1 MAKIYKCPGCGGELV
16 YESGTD
22 HLVCPHCGRTVAVS
36 ALEEMMNAGQSVG
49 LSSGAAS
56 DNAGNGVKEYHCP
69 ACGAAIVADENT
81 VATFCSFCGNP
92 TMIEEHASGVFNPSR
107 LIPFQFDKKQA
118 QEKFK
123 AWAGKGMLT
132 PASFQSKAVMDK
144 VSGVY
149 VPFWLYS
156 YTTNVE
162 IAGNAAIHHV
172 ERSETEEVITT
183 EHFDIHRI
191 VTGDYESVPYN
202 ASASMPDDDMQIIE
216 PYDYSLL
223 KNFAMPYL
231 SGFFAE
237 KFTYEADELKG
248 KVQNAL
254 REDIVSAA
262 LGSIAGYDEVQP
274 TFVNV
279 DFLNEKTE
287 YVMLPVWTLNYTY
300 KGKKYPI
307 YMNGATGKI
316 DGVLP
321 TSSGKVFALF
331 IIIFIAVFVI
341 AFILGRG

>member
-16 YESGTD
+16 YQSGTD
-22 HLVCPHCGRTVAVS
+22 HMVCPHCGRTVAVS
-36 ALEEMMNAGQSVG
+36 ALEEMINAGQTVG
-49 LSSGAAS
+49 LSGGAQT
-56 DNAGNGVKEYHCP
+56 DNAGNGIREYHCP

-92 TMIEEHASGVFNPSR
+92 TLLEERASGEFNPSR

-118 QEKFK
+118 QEKFRQ
-123 AWAGKGMLT
+123 WARQGRLT
-132 PASFQSKAVMDK
+132 PSSFHSQAVMDK

-162 IAGNAAIHHV
+162 LAGNAAIHHI
-172 ERSETEEVITT
+172 ERQETQEIITT
-183 EHFDIHRI
+183 DYFTFHRV
-191 VTGDYESVPYN
+191 VTGDYENVPYN
-202 ASASMPDDDMQIIE
+202 ASASMPDDDMQVLE

-223 KNFAMPYL
+223 KQFSMPYL

-237 KFTYEADELKG
+237 KFTYKADELKG
-248 KVQNAL
+248 QVQNAL
-254 REDIVSAA
+254 RDDIVSAA
-262 LGSIAGYDEVQP
+262 LSTVAGYDEVQP
-274 TFVNV
+274 AMTNV
-279 DFLNEKTE
+279 EFSNEKTE

-300 KGKKYPI
+300 NGKKYPI

-321 TSSGKVFALF
+321 TSKGKTFAMF
-331 IIIFIAVFVI
+331 AIIFVIVFVI
-341 AFILGRG
+341 AFLLGRA